1 MIKGMENL
9 AYPFF
14 KNSGFSKAG
23 VIEDERTQKYGH
35 QKGDQGFFVIDILNI
50 VQYNGIEHRS
60 RRRLWIA
67 ERALFRQPL
76 I

>member
-23 VIEDERTQKYGH
+23 VIEDERAQKYGY
-35 QKGDQGFFVIDILNI
+35 QGFFVIDILNI
-50 VQYNGIEHRS
+50 VQYDEIEQRS